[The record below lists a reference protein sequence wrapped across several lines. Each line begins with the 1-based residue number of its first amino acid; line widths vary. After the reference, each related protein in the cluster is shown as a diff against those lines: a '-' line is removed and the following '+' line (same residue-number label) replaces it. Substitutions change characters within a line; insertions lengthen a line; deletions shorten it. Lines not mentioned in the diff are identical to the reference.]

1 MKLPGGRDDGENE
14 GANEGASAVFAYGDG
29 CSLVLLMGD
38 KRDRKDTQ
46 KKEYP
51 AMKEYLAQ
59 KEYRAKEYRAK
70 DYPAK
75 DYSGKKEYT
84 SKKAYT
90 PKKEYT
96 AIRGCAVENA
106 YFDEKAYTGC
116 KANQGEEAHKN
127 DASVVEGG
135 KSKKNEER
143 VLAGM
148 IKILEEMKESDDASN
163 AVDPGF
169 NPDGQQQSAKCAT
182 QVQNGE
188 EATRNTYPSRDDTKL
203 HVGLDYSSFYL
214 DTPYKIIKC
223 MNKGSHFL
231 YWGSDTLCG
240 QSDQVT
246 KEFKMNEMKKNN
258 CEELRNSRF
267 IFFDSQKKLL
277 VLRYNIRKNSFN
289 YVSDSD
295 PIYVYFYQLHE
306 KNFLDDNIIKENKN
320 SLLIYPYTYV
330 KIWESLTCY
339 INEEVINKIEPV
351 NKTFCSS
358 FLEEEVEEEKK
369 KKKGGTDLRREEEM
383 NLCNQPYMFY
393 SVIPRYPASKTY
405 PKEGRVSGG
414 SRHKKEDNVG
424 VITAEGDGAS
434 SINMGGDGSGG
445 INTEGDGSG
454 GAGGINMEG
463 DHPVDPD
470 EPPNDHLDGAN
481 ESYFERIDVDAK
493 HKKYVPSDLTIIH
506 LEKYW
511 ILKEIIQQEY
521 TYVYY
526 ENEKKEGFHKFE
538 NKLFYIL
545 GEFQFAYILFHLG
558 FNYQS
563 FVQWRKL
570 FELLSNSQ
578 HLVTNFAGEGDFF
591 EEALRVI
598 SIHLSYLSDDFFDN
612 TENSFILF
620 GVYNIYEIVSGVGDV
635 QEGITNVMNSID
647 SIIYAKLGLHL
658 PDLSFVYEEFQP
670 TYVDDD

>member
-1 MKLPGGRDDGENE
+1 MNLLGGKDDEEN
-14 GANEGASAVFAYGDG
+14 AVFADNDG
-29 CSLVLLMGD
+29 CSLVLIMGD
-38 KRDRKDTQ
+38 NKDRKDTR

-51 AMKEYLAQ
+51 SEKEYSSKNA
-59 KEYRAKEYRAK
+59 
-70 DYPAK
+70 
-75 DYSGKKEYT
+75 YSGKKEYT
-84 SKKAYT
+84 SKNAYT
-90 PKKEYT
+90 GKKEYT
-96 AIRGCAVENA
+96 EENV
-106 YFDEKAYTGC
+106 YPGENAYTGC
-116 KANQGEEAHKN
+116 KANQGEANKN
-127 DASVVEGG
+127 DENVVECG
-135 KSKKNEER
+135 KSRKNEER
-143 VLAGM
+143 VITGM
-148 IKILEEMKESDDASN
+148 IKILEEMKESDDTSD
-163 AVDPGF
+163 AVNPGI
-169 NPDGQQQSAKCAT
+169 NPDGHQQSAEYAT
-182 QVQNGE
+182 QVQNGDE
-188 EATRNTYPSRDDTKL
+188 VKRNTYPRKDDTKL
-203 HVGLDYSSFYL
+203 HVGLDYSTFYL

-231 YWGSDTLCG
+231 FWGSDTLCG

-258 CEELRNSRF
+258 SEELRNSRF
-267 IFFDSQKKLL
+267 IFFDRKKKLL
-277 VLRYNIRKNSFN
+277 VLKYNIRSNSFN
-289 YVSDSD
+289 YISESD
-295 PIYVYFYQLHE
+295 PIYMYFHQLHE
-306 KNFLDDNIIKENKN
+306 KKFLDDNIIKEKKN
-320 SLLIYPYTYV
+320 SILIYPYTYV

-358 FLEEEVEEEKK
+358 FLEAKEEEEEKK
-369 KKKGGTDLRREEEM
+369 KKKKKVGADLLREEEM

-393 SVIPRYPASKTY
+393 SVIPRYPSSKTY
-405 PKEGRVSGG
+405 PNEGRVSGG
-414 SRHKKEDNVG
+414 SRRKKEDNLG
-424 VITAEGDGAS
+424 VNS
-434 SINMGGDGSGG
+434 
-445 INTEGDGSG
+445 TEIE
-454 GAGGINMEG
+454 GAGGINME
-463 DHPVDPD
+463 DHSVGGVNVEGGHLTCSDVSVGVHEVVSD
-470 EPPNDHLDGAN
+470 EPLNFHLDSAN
-481 ESYFERIDVDAK
+481 ESYFERIDVDSK

-578 HLVTNFAGEGDFF
+578 HLVTNFPDFF

-620 GVYNIYEIVSGVGDV
+620 GVYNIYEIVSGVGEV
-635 QEGITNVMNSID
+635 HEGITNVMNSID

-658 PDLSFVYEEFQP
+658 PDLSFVYEEYQP

>member
-1 MKLPGGRDDGENE
+1 MNVPGGRDDGENE
-14 GANEGASAVFAYGDG
+14 GANTVFANGDG
-29 CSLVLLMGD
+29 CSLVLLMED

-51 AMKEYLAQ
+51 AKKGYLT
-59 KEYRAKEYRAK
+59 KN
-70 DYPAK
+70 YP
-75 DYSGKKEYT
+75 GKKEYT

-90 PKKEYT
+90 PIGEYT
-96 AIRGCAVENA
+96 VENA
-106 YFDEKAYTGC
+106 YTAC
-116 KANQGEEAHKN
+116 KANQGEADKN
-127 DASVVEGG
+127 DANVVEGG

-143 VLAGM
+143 VITGM
-148 IKILEEMKESDDASN
+148 IKILEEMKESDDTSD
-163 AVDPGF
+163 AVDPGL
-169 NPDGQQQSAKCAT
+169 NPGGHQQGTECAT
-182 QVQNGE
+182 QVQNGDE
-188 EATRNTYPSRDDTKL
+188 VNRNTYPRRDDTKL
-203 HVGLDYSSFYL
+203 HVGLDYSTFYL

-231 YWGSDTLCG
+231 FWGSDTLCG

-267 IFFDSQKKLL
+267 IFFDRQKKLL
-277 VLRYNIRKNSFN
+277 VLKYNIRSNSFN
-289 YVSDSD
+289 YVSESD

-306 KNFLDDNIIKENKN
+306 KNFLDDNIIKEKKN
-320 SLLIYPYTYV
+320 SILIYPYTYV
-330 KIWESLTCY
+330 KVWESLTCY
-339 INEEVINKIEPV
+339 INEEVINKIEPI

-358 FLEEEVEEEKK
+358 FLEEEEKK
-369 KKKGGTDLRREEEM
+369 KKKGGTGLLREEEM

-424 VITAEGDGAS
+424 VNTTEGDGA
-434 SINMGGDGSGG
+434 GG
-445 INTEGDGSG
+445 ISMEGDE
-454 GAGGINMEG
+454 AGGINMEG
-463 DHPVDPD
+463 DIVGVNVEGEDVARSGVSVGDHEVGPN
-470 EPPNDHLDGAN
+470 EPPNDHLNSAN
-481 ESYFERIDVDAK
+481 ESYFERIDVDDR

-578 HLVTNFAGEGDFF
+578 HLVTNFADFF

-612 TENSFILF
+612 TDNSFILF

>member
-1 MKLPGGRDDGENE
+1 MNLHAGRDDG
-14 GANEGASAVFAYGDG
+14 ANAVFADSDG
-29 CSLVLLMGD
+29 CSLVLIMEDNRD
-38 KRDRKDTQ
+38 KDPQ

-51 AMKEYLAQ
+51 DKNAYT
-59 KEYRAKEYRAK
+59 
-70 DYPAK
+70 
-75 DYSGKKEYT
+75 GKKEYT
-84 SKKAYT
+84 SKNAYT
-90 PKKEYT
+90 AENVYP
-96 AIRGCAVENA
+96 GENA
-106 YFDEKAYTGC
+106 YTAC
-116 KANQGEEAHKN
+116 KANQGGANKN
-127 DASVVEGG
+127 DENVVECG

-143 VLAGM
+143 VITGM
-148 IKILEEMKESDDASN
+148 IKILEEMKENDDASD
-163 AVDPGF
+163 AVDTGFSTGF
-169 NPDGQQQSAKCAT
+169 NPGGHQQSTECGT
-182 QVQNGE
+182 RMQNGDE
-188 EATRNTYPSRDDTKL
+188 VKRNTYPRKEDPKL
-203 HVGLDYSSFYL
+203 HVGLDYCTFYL

-223 MNKGSHFL
+223 MHKGSHFL
-231 YWGSDTLCG
+231 FWGTDTLCG

-258 CEELRNSRF
+258 SEELRNSRF
-267 IFFDSQKKLL
+267 IFFDRQKKLL
-277 VLRYNIRKNSFN
+277 VLKYNIKSSSFN
-289 YVSDSD
+289 YVSESD
-295 PIYVYFYQLHE
+295 PIYVYFHQLHE
-306 KNFLDDNIIKENKN
+306 KKFLDDNIIKEKKN
-320 SLLIYPYTYV
+320 SILIYPYTYV

-358 FLEEEVEEEKK
+358 FLEEKEEEKK
-369 KKKGGTDLRREEEM
+369 KKKKGCTDFLREEEM

-393 SVIPRYPASKTY
+393 SVIPRYPTSRSY
-405 PKEGRVSGG
+405 PTEGRVSGG
-414 SRHKKEDNVG
+414 SRRKKEDNVG
-424 VITAEGDGAS
+424 VNTT
-434 SINMGGDGSGG
+434 GGDLVGC
-445 INTEGDGSG
+445 
-454 GAGGINMEG
+454 INMEG
-463 DHPVDPD
+463 HSVGGVNVEGEDAACSDVSIGDHAVGLHDP
-470 EPPNDHLDGAN
+470 PKDHLDSAN

-493 HKKYVPSDLTIIH
+493 QKKYVPSDLTIMH

-578 HLVTNFAGEGDFF
+578 HLVTNFPDFF
-591 EEALRVI
+591 GEALRVI

-635 QEGITNVMNSID
+635 QEGITNLMNSID

-658 PDLSFVYEEFQP
+658 PDLSFVYEEYQP
-670 TYVDDD
+670 TYVDDN

>member
-1 MKLPGGRDDGENE
+1 MKLPVGRDNAENE
-14 GANEGASAVFAYGDG
+14 GANAIFANGDG
-29 CSLVLLMGD
+29 CSLVLLMGEN
-38 KRDRKDTQ
+38 RDRKDSQ
-46 KKEYP
+46 KKEYTGKTGYMARNFP
-51 AMKEYLAQ
+51 
-59 KEYRAKEYRAK
+59 
-70 DYPAK
+70 
-75 DYSGKKEYT
+75 GKKEYT
-84 SKKAYT
+84 
-90 PKKEYT
+90 
-96 AIRGCAVENA
+96 VENV
-106 YFDEKAYTGC
+106 YPVENAYTGC
-116 KANQGEEAHKN
+116 KANHGEAHKN
-127 DASVVEGG
+127 DENLVECA

-143 VLAGM
+143 VITGM
-148 IKILEEMKESDDASN
+148 IKILEEMKESDDTSD
-163 AVDPGF
+163 AVDPGI
-169 NPDGQQQSAKCAT
+169 NPDGHQESTECAT
-182 QVQNGE
+182 QVQNE
-188 EATRNTYPSRDDTKL
+188 EDVKRSTCPRRDDAKL
-203 HVGLDYSSFYL
+203 HVGLDYSTFYI

-231 YWGSDTLCG
+231 FWSNDTLCG

-258 CEELRNSRF
+258 SEELRNSRF
-267 IFFDSQKKLL
+267 IFFDREKKLL
-277 VLRYNIRKNSFN
+277 VLKYNIRSNSFN
-289 YVSDSD
+289 YVSESD
-295 PIYVYFYQLHE
+295 PIYVYFHQLHE
-306 KNFLDDNIIKENKN
+306 KKFLDDNIIKEKKN
-320 SLLIYPYTYV
+320 WILIYPYTYM

-358 FLEEEVEEEKK
+358 LLEEEHEEEKK
-369 KKKGGTDLRREEEM
+369 KKKKKKGGGTDLLREEEM

-393 SVIPRYPASKTY
+393 SVIPKYPSSKTY
-405 PKEGRVSGG
+405 PKEGIVSGA

-424 VITAEGDGAS
+424 V
-434 SINMGGDGSGG
+434 
-445 INTEGDGSG
+445 NTTEVD

-463 DHPVDPD
+463 EDVACSDLSVADHEVNPD
-470 EPPNDHLDGAN
+470 EPPNDHLESAN

-578 HLVTNFAGEGDFF
+578 HLVTNFADFF

-620 GVYNIYEIVSGVGDV
+620 GVYNIYEIVSSVGEV

-670 TYVDDD
+670 TYVDEV